1 MNQALRILFS
11 GYLIVLSCLYCND
24 KQTCAVSDTS
34 VVAGSAGAHDDHE
47 QDTEN
52 CSPFCICACC
62 GQTAASTINLLAIN
76 SNLQSSTHYLM
87 CTHRIFLLKSVY
99 RYGNRLNWVK

>member
-76 SNLQSSTHYLM
+76 SNLQSSTTLFNVYTQNFPAEVSL
-87 CTHRIFLLKSVY
+87 SVWQPHKL
-99 RYGNRLNWVK
+99 G

>member
-34 VVAGSAGAHDDHE
+34 VVAGSAGAHDDSASLAE
-47 QDTEN
+47 WGLPVKD
-52 CSPFCICACC
+52 
-62 GQTAASTINLLAIN
+62 TAASTLPPLD
-76 SNLQSSTHYLM
+76 S
-87 CTHRIFLLKSVY
+87 R
-99 RYGNRLNWVK
+99 